1 MSIYL
6 LFRKSKLFRIIWG
19 IFFFP
24 LSILYQFLLVL
35 KKSATPKVELGIPII
50 GIGNITVGGTGKTP
64 FTIWLGKFLAM
75 RNFKPGIFTTGY
87 KASSKKADGTHHQD
101 RFGDETLEISN
112 ELKNIPVISGRNRA
126 ANINN
131 FKGKN
136 LDLAILDDAYQ
147 QWGIKKNLDILLIDS
162 TLPFGNYLTL
172 PAGILRE
179 PLSSIKRADIIIL
192 THASEVSAE
201 KIKKI
206 NKTLRKRITKNI
218 PIFQSSHIIE
228 KFHNKNGQSIELNEV
243 SARNIIT
250 VTGIANPYS
259 FNKALQDIGCIILK
273 TFIFPDH
280 HPYSKEN
287 LEVINH
293 YADSKEVSFIIT
305 TQKDFVK
312 INELKGVPENL
323 IYSRLNLKIEDE
335 PKLQEII
342 LSKL

>member
-19 IFFFP
+19 IFLFP
-24 LSILYQFLLVL
+24 LSILYQFLLFL
-35 KKSATPKVELGIPII
+35 KKSTIPKVELGIPII

-64 FTIWLGKFLAM
+64 FTIWLGKFLTG

-87 KASSKKADGTHHQD
+87 KASSRKANGVGHQGI
-101 RFGDETLEISN
+101 FGDESLEISN

-126 ANINN
+126 ANITK
-131 FKGKN
+131 FKGKD

-147 QWGIKKNLDILLIDS
+147 QWGIKKDLDILLIDS

-192 THASEVSAE
+192 THVTEVSPE
-201 KIKKI
+201 KMKEIRIILKKR
-206 NKTLRKRITKNI
+206 LTKDI

-228 KFHNKNGQSIELNEV
+228 SFFDNNDRTIELNEV
-243 SARNIIT
+243 SGQNIIT

-259 FNKALQDIGCIILK
+259 FNKILKDIGCKVLK
-273 TFIFPDH
+273 SFIFPDH
-280 HPYSKEN
+280 HPYSEKN
-287 LEVINH
+287 LEAINR
-293 YADSKEVSFIIT
+293 YADSNEVSYIIT

-312 INELKGVPENL
+312 INKLKRVPENL
-323 IYSRLNLKIEDE
+323 IYSRLNLEIDDE

>member
-1 MSIYL
+1 M
-6 LFRKSKLFRIIWG
+6 F
-19 IFFFP
+19 
-24 LSILYQFLLVL
+24 L
-35 KKSATPKVELGIPII
+35 KKSATSKIELGIPII

-64 FTIWLGKFLAM
+64 FTIWLGKFLTG
-75 RNFKPGIFTTGY
+75 RNLKPGIFTTGY
-87 KASSKKADGTHHQD
+87 KASSKKATGINHQD
-101 RFGDETLEISN
+101 KFGDETLEISN

-126 ANINN
+126 ANINK

-147 QWGIKKNLDILLIDS
+147 QWGIKKCLDILLIDS

-192 THASEVSAE
+192 THVSEVSPE
-201 KIKKI
+201 KINEI
-206 NKTLRKRITKNI
+206 SIILRKRLTKDV
-218 PIFQSSHIIE
+218 PIFHSSHIIE
-228 KFHNKNGQSIELNEV
+228 KFHNNSGRTIELNEV
-243 SARNIIT
+243 GEQNIIT

-259 FNKALQDIGCIILK
+259 FNKILK
-273 TFIFPDH
+273 DLGCRILKSFIFPDH
-280 HPYSKEN
+280 HPYSEEN

-312 INELKGVPENL
+312 INKLKGVPENL
-323 IYSRLNLKIEDE
+323 IYSRLNLKIDDE